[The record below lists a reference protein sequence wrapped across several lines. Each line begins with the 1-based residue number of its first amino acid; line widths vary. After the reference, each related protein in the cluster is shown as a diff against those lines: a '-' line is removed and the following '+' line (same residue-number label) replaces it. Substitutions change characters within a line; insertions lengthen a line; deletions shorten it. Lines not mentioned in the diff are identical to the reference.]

1 MDDRGG
7 VEIRTYRPDD
17 APALFDIFYSAVHGT
32 AATYYTPAQIAA
44 WAPAELGRDAWAA
57 HLDTIAPF
65 VAQIDG
71 RAVGYADLQSDG
83 YIDHFFVHGDF
94 ARRGIGNTLMHTL
107 HQTARERAL
116 DRLYSNVSLAAV
128 AFFDV
133 WGFECVQAQTP
144 IRRGVAI
151 DNVRMR
157 KRLGRTG

>member
-1 MDDRGG
+1 M
-7 VEIRTYRPDD
+7 
-17 APALFDIFYSAVHGT
+17 LFDIFYSAVHGT
-32 AATYYTPAQIAA
+32 AAAYYTPAQIAA
-44 WAPAELGRDAWAA
+44 WAPAELDRDAWAA

-94 ARRGIGNTLMHTL
+94 ARRGIGNALMRTL
-107 HQTARERAL
+107 HRAARERAL
-116 DRLYSNVSLAAV
+116 NRLYSNVSLAAV
-128 AFFDV
+128 AFFNV
-133 WGFECVQAQTP
+133 WGFEYVHAQTP

-157 KRLGRTG
+157 KQLARTR